1 MPSWGNTD
9 SVYDKPHWSKER
21 QARPVVRLATANQQT
36 SGNTL
41 YFTASDVVA
50 YNIANTMYVTST
62 NTSPDVSITGEAGF
76 LSSNNTVNNV
86 LGGLVR
92 LANNIMRTVP
102 AGALIEFDLP
112 ISYPSTERSNTY
124 NQDTVLVTTTRL
136 ANAVFANGSSYS
148 SSALANSGSA
158 AAHTGWVN
166 VVTGTGGRQGRVQ
179 TEVLIALANATA
191 TITYSG
197 NTSNSNTY
205 YSGL

>member
-9 SVYDKPHWSKER
+9 SVYDKPHWPKER
-21 QARPVVRLATANQQT
+21 QARLVVRLATANQQT
-36 SGNTL
+36 TGNTL
-41 YFTASDVVA
+41 YFTASDVSTYA
-50 YNIANTMYVTST
+50 IANGMYISSS
-62 NTSPDVSITGEAGF
+62 NTLPDVSITGEAGF

-102 AGALIEFDLP
+102 AGAIIEFDSA
-112 ISYPSTERSNTY
+112 IAYQSSERSNTY
-124 NQDTVLVTTTRL
+124 NQDTVLVTQTRL
-136 ANAVFANGSSYS
+136 ANAVFANSTVYS

-179 TEVLIALANATA
+179 TEVLIALANASA
-191 TITYSG
+191 TIAYSG
-197 NTSNSNTY
+197 NTSNIATY
-205 YSGL
+205 YSGV